1 MHGARFAPARTAIQ
15 YLDQGCQTRGPR
27 ATCGPYTDVEK
38 HNAVCLREENQKHN
52 MTDYEDDTSRE
63 HKPAEAVGDSRTLCA
78 LIYSVLYKHNVR
90 AHRGPVCLEGFS

>member
-1 MHGARFAPARTAIQ
+1 
-15 YLDQGCQTRGPR
+15 
-27 ATCGPYTDVEK
+27 
-38 HNAVCLREENQKHN
+38 